1 MVLATRK
8 TVNGE
13 KNNSHSGPEILGQ
26 SDTVPSRYL
35 CPGWFNNSSPLLLSL
50 LQRRYKFY

>member
-26 SDTVPSRYL
+26 SGTVPSRYL